1 MNWARISTENIRK
14 NQSKLKG
21 IITEI
26 KKTLEEINSK
36 LEDAEEWVSD
46 VEGRGVEIIQ
56 VEQQINEWMNEWTNV
71 QGPLENIM
79 HTDGCFIGAPES
91 REKVAENL
99 FVGMIAENFSNLR
112 KETGIQ
118 VQEVQRTLN
127 LMNPKR
133 STPRHILIKTSKVKN
148 KESLKSKRKA
158 TRET

>member
-91 REKVAENL
+91 RERESGRELICRNDCWKLLQPEEGNRHP
-99 FVGMIAENFSNLR
+99 GPGST
-112 KETGIQ
+112 K
-118 VQEVQRTLN
+118 
-127 LMNPKR
+127 NPKLDEPKEVH
-133 STPRHILIKTSKVKN
+133 TKTYTN
-148 KESLKSKRKA
+148 
-158 TRET
+158 